1 MVGGWEHK
9 VLQAGC
15 CRAGDKTGEIV
26 MMDRKGT
33 GICLLESQSI
43 VATQVRQR
51 VFVLM
56 DIWLKG
62 FRRRRK
68 PASTKRVLGV
78 HRDWRQGERRVYCG
92 AGEWIWS
99 DSDGGRGSRMG
110 TASLNPD
117 LVFLVSHDWHKGWEE
132 GESWVCYKVW
142 WSPQGMGVG
151 REERPL

>member
-56 DIWLKG
+56 DI
-62 FRRRRK
+62 
-68 PASTKRVLGV
+68 
-78 HRDWRQGERRVYCG
+78 
-92 AGEWIWS
+92 
-99 DSDGGRGSRMG
+99 
-110 TASLNPD
+110 
-117 LVFLVSHDWHKGWEE
+117 
-132 GESWVCYKVW
+132 
-142 WSPQGMGVG
+142 
-151 REERPL
+151 